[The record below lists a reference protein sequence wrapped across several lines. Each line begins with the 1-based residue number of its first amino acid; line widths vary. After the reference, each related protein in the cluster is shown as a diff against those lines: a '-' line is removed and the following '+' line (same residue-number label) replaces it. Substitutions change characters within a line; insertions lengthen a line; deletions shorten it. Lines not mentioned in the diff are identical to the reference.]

1 MDAIEAWTDFNVAM
15 AGATAALAG
24 LVIVAA
30 SVNIAE
36 IVKARSLTSRLGAA
50 IASLVL
56 AILGSGSGLIPSI
69 PPSVYGVV
77 VIVCAAGASVFAVAA
92 TRQVYANNH
101 PENRAKAGKAVV
113 AFFAPVLY
121 AAGGIALVSG
131 LGFGLVMLA
140 VGAFSAIVTAL
151 LVSWIVL
158 VEVLR

>member
-1 MDAIEAWTDFNVAM
+1 MDALERWTDFNVAM

-36 IVKARSLTSRLGAA
+36 IVKARSLTARLGAA

-56 AILGSGSGLIPSI
+56 AILGSGSGLIPGMT
-69 PPSVYGVV
+69 PSVYGIVV
-77 VIVCAAGASVFAVAA
+77 VACAAGASVFAIDA
-92 TRQVYANNH
+92 TRQVSANHH
-101 PENRAKAGKAVV
+101 PENRAKAGRAVV
-113 AFFAPVLY
+113 AFFAPALY
-121 AAGGIALVSG
+121 AAGGIILVAG
-131 LGFGLVMLA
+131 GEIGLVVVA